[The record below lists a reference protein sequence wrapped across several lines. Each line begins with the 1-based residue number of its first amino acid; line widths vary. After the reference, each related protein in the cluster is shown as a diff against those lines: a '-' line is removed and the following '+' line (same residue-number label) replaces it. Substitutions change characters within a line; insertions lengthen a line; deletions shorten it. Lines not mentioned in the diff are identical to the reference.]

1 MFKVGQIA
9 VSKTEDLKFQIRRIR
24 VFNGDIQLG
33 LGKKSIAWVFAKDF
47 EKYKKVTK

>member
-9 VSKTEDLKFQIRRIR
+9 VSKTENLKFQIRRVR
-24 VFNGDIQLG
+24 NFNGEVQLG

-47 EKYKKVTK
+47 EKYKKAGK